1 MPDYKIIYLQ
11 GLLLSKKE
19 DQKCSRDSVILRHPP
34 FCPMLHLSQELKEK
48 VKNQSHI
55 GVSVAVAVIL
65 GSDFVFF
72 IFSQLSQI
80 FSHVRNLRKKN
91 FYYSPMIKLTTKPIT
106 PGPLIM

>member
-1 MPDYKIIYLQ
+1 MPDYKILIPQ

-48 VKNQSHI
+48 VKSQSHI

-65 GSDFVFF
+65 GSDYEFL
-72 IFSQLSQI
+72 IFYQFSQI
-80 FSHVRNLRKKN
+80 FS
-91 FYYSPMIKLTTKPIT
+91 P
-106 PGPLIM
+106 

>member
-1 MPDYKIIYLQ
+1 MLRAKRLSLNKTLPDYKILFPQ

-65 GSDFVFF
+65 GSDFLF
-72 IFSQLSQI
+72 
-80 FSHVRNLRKKN
+80 
-91 FYYSPMIKLTTKPIT
+91 
-106 PGPLIM
+106 

>member
-1 MPDYKIIYLQ
+1 MSTLLVKRAKSLKLKEKLPDYKILFPQ

-65 GSDFVFF
+65 G
-72 IFSQLSQI
+72 
-80 FSHVRNLRKKN
+80 
-91 FYYSPMIKLTTKPIT
+91 
-106 PGPLIM
+106 